1 MKTTSTALL
10 IMSCK
15 TKLNKVL
22 SVDVPPCTLV
32 IQASSNEGSFTD
44 LPYITNFVFY
54 NWYRILFQ
62 KLRSSNKPG
71 PTKG

>member
-1 MKTTSTALL
+1 
-10 IMSCK
+10 MSCK

-54 NWYRILFQ
+54 NWYKVGMDVCRVNSFM
-62 KLRSSNKPG
+62 RNDYENN
-71 PTKG
+71 